1 MKIELKSTQRL
12 CVINLLAVFK
22 YYPIQNVFDTNGK
35 GGAWG
40 VEGGGG
46 WNLAKNVQLHL
57 KALLTLGPK

>member
-35 GGAWG
+35 GGGRGELRAG
-40 VEGGGG
+40 EVGISRRMY
-46 WNLAKNVQLHL
+46 NYI
-57 KALLTLGPK
+57 